1 LGIDEVHAPAV
12 GLDVGGRGLVG
23 IVAVVEGFGVIH
35 AHHPAGGVN
44 PKGTSLKT
52 SAVQYVVRP
61 LSAIGE
67 KGLSVDVQ
75 GGPDEEE

>member
-1 LGIDEVHAPAV
+1 
-12 GLDVGGRGLVG
+12 
-23 IVAVVEGFGVIH
+23 VAVVEGFGVIH

-52 SAVQYVVRP
+52 SAVQYMIRP

-75 GGPDEEE
+75 GGPDEEEKGEMPHSGWKFSQFAADAGSG